1 MKFCSTK
8 YTIKK
13 VEKLPLS
20 EVKILIFIP
29 TQVQLNTIFFCFL
42 GALALATNPFVL

>member
-20 EVKILIFIP
+20 EVKILIWRRFLSP
-29 TQVQLNTIFFCFL
+29 HKYCLL